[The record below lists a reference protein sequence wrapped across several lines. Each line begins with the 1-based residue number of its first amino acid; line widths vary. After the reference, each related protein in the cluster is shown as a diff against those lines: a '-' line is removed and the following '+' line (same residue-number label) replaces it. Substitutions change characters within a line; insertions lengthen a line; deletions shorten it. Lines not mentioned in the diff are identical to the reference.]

1 MLRKRIK
8 LTKITP
14 VINSFVNR
22 CVYHSSVL
30 SLPQSQVVI
39 ANQDHLQRLYLKP
52 CERNKQ
58 GGLVCQNSLQILD
71 SFVKRYGQDSVLH
84 ITMHVFLICLLNL

>member
-39 ANQDHLQRLYLKP
+39 VNQDHLQRLYLKP

-58 GGLVCQNSLQILD
+58 GELVCQNSLQILD

-84 ITMHVFLICLLNL
+84 ITMNVFLICL

>member
-14 VINSFVNR
+14 VINYFVNC

-84 ITMHVFLICLLNL
+84 IMMNVFLICL